1 MTMNGEARGQ
11 TVSEEA
17 DIPFSLSDIDADDIP
32 VRNWWHML
40 LYALDLEEF
49 AYRYDALVEKAPDTH
64 ALLVLILEEV
74 TKRQLRRGLRGD
86 YLDRAA
92 TLQGVRGRIDF
103 EGTLRARTLH
113 QGALRCEFD
122 EYSVNVPRNRILVST
137 LQRWLREDFEARRRT
152 ADPRAEAF
160 ERIGQRVER
169 LVRLLS
175 DLEPI
180 RLSRQLIADELR
192 KLGRNEAEYR
202 LLLHLC
208 EMLRARQM
216 PREDRDDAQDIPL
229 RRWRELQQ
237 KKKRRIYEKFI
248 ANFYRLKLDPAEW
261 EVRAQRRLA
270 WNTPTDPEGTGL
282 RLPSLQPDIALR
294 HRITGQ
300 RIVIDTKW
308 HKTVAATH
316 YGNENVPTDNL
327 YQMYAYLASQAHQA
341 DRAYRTATGILL
353 YAQTREGARRLRTR
367 IDDHPFWVH
376 TLDLRQDWLWIE
388 ADLIRLIDE
397 ARRHP
402 SRAGD
407 LRADAPAKRLPG

>member
-1 MTMNGEARGQ
+1 MTMNDEAREQ
-11 TVSEEA
+11 TMPTDREA
-17 DIPFSLSDIDADDIP
+17 TPLAPSALGADAIP

-40 LYALDLEEF
+40 LYALDLGEF

-64 ALLVLILEEV
+64 ALLVQILAEG
-74 TKRQLRRGLRGD
+74 TTRQLRRGLRGD

-122 EYSVNVPRNRILVST
+122 EHSVNVPRNRILVST
-137 LQRWLREDFEARRRT
+137 LQRWHREEFEARRRV
-152 ADPRAEAF
+152 ADPRAREALA
-160 ERIGQRVER
+160 RIGQRVER

-175 DLEPI
+175 DLEPM
-180 RLSRQLIADELR
+180 RPSRQLIADELR

-229 RRWRELQQ
+229 QRWRELQQ
-237 KKKRRIYEKFI
+237 EKWRIYERFI
-248 ANFYRLKLDPAEW
+248 ANFYRLKLGPAEW
-261 EVRAQRRLA
+261 EVHTQSTLA
-270 WNTPTDPEGTGL
+270 WKTPPDPEGTGL
-282 RLPSLQPDIALR
+282 RLPSMQPDIVLR
-294 HRITGQ
+294 HKGTNR

-308 HKTVAATH
+308 YKAVSSTRH
-316 YGNENVPTDNL
+316 GNEYVHAGHL

-341 DRAYRTATGILL
+341 DRAYRTAMGILL
-353 YAQTREGARRLRTR
+353 YAQTREGARRMRTR
-367 IDDHPFWVH
+367 IDDHSFWVH
-376 TLDLRQDWLWIE
+376 TLDLRQDWPRIE
-388 ADLIRLIDE
+388 ADLIQLLDE

-407 LRADAPAKRLPG
+407 MRADASEA

>member
-1 MTMNGEARGQ
+1 MTMNGDAREQATPTDREAAPLAPSALG
-11 TVSEEA
+11 T
-17 DIPFSLSDIDADDIP
+17 DAIP

-40 LYALDLEEF
+40 LYALDLGEF

-64 ALLVLILEEV
+64 ALLVQILAEG
-74 TKRQLRRGLRGD
+74 TSRQLRRGLRGD

-122 EYSVNVPRNRILVST
+122 EHSVNVPRNRILVST
-137 LQRWLREDFEARRRT
+137 LQRWLREDFEARRRV
-152 ADPRAEAF
+152 ADPRAREALA
-160 ERIGQRVER
+160 RIEQRVER

-175 DLEPI
+175 DLEPM

-208 EMLRARQM
+208 ELLRALQM

-229 RRWRELQQ
+229 QRWRELQQ
-237 KKKRRIYEKFI
+237 EKWRIYERFI
-248 ANFYRLKLDPAEW
+248 ANFYRLKLGPAEW
-261 EVRAQRRLA
+261 EVHTQSTLA
-270 WNTPTDPEGTGL
+270 WKTPTDPEDTGL
-282 RLPSLQPDIALR
+282 RLPSMQPDIVLR
-294 HRITGQ
+294 HRGTNR

-308 HKTVAATH
+308 YKAVTATRH
-316 YGNENVPTDNL
+316 GHEYVHAGHL
-327 YQMYAYLASQAHQA
+327 YQMYAYLASQTHQA

-353 YAQTREGARRLRTR
+353 YAQTREGARRMRTR

-376 TLDLRQDWLWIE
+376 TLDLRQDWPRIE
-388 ADLIRLIDE
+388 ADLIQLIDE

-402 SRAGD
+402 IRAED
-407 LRADAPAKRLPG
+407 MRADASEE